1 MPMTETSVGT
11 SVRFGRTTLVA
22 LRGELIEQPVEA
34 IVIAANQRG
43 VIGTGA
49 AGAVRVA
56 GGPAIEREAME
67 QAPLALGGAVA
78 TTSGKLAERGISLIV
93 HAVVTERLAEASTLD
108 LVRRAMV
115 AALALAEERRVRSL
129 AVPAV
134 GSGSGPQQLRT
145 DAVVE
150 AVVDET
156 IAHLRRTQTRLD
168 RVVFVAR
175 DEDDVAAFAEAIT
188 RGRERSWRQAL

>member
-1 MPMTETSVGT
+1 MTETSVGT

-108 LVRRAMV
+108 LVRRATV

-129 AVPAV
+129 VVPAV

-150 AVVDET
+150 AVVD
-156 IAHLRRTQTRLD
+156 
-168 RVVFVAR
+168 
-175 DEDDVAAFAEAIT
+175 
-188 RGRERSWRQAL
+188 